1 MIINRYLVQEIA
13 QNFAATLLILTLIIV
28 GNTFVQLLSA
38 ATAGELPLDL
48 LSGLLWY
55 GSLKNMIRL
64 MPVALIIGMML
75 AFGRLTGD
83 SELMAMRAAG
93 MTPRHFYRAIFSL
106 VLPLTMLLAA
116 LVLIASPIIES
127 KAEDLRREIQQ
138 RPEAAGI
145 PEGEFVSS
153 GSSERNYTI
162 LAESLTQNNTVME
175 RFFARLQ
182 NQGKETII
190 WARSAILFVDTINKE
205 RFLEIRDGYRY
216 ENDPKEGLSVVHF
229 SEHGIRIP
237 LRSFASTST
246 IQSTPTL
253 ELLAIGGPAAQA
265 ELQWRISIILSAPLM
280 AFLAFPMSYTKPRQG
295 RYGKIIWII
304 LIYLLYANLLVT
316 VRGLLERE
324 AIPAAVGMW
333 WIHGLVLILGIG
345 LLKRFYGS
353 PR

>member
-1 MIINRYLVQEIA
+1 MIINRYLIQEVA

-55 GSLKNMIRL
+55 GSLKNVIRL

-83 SELMAMRAAG
+83 SELMALRAAG
-93 MTPRHFYRAIFSL
+93 MAPRHFYKAIYGL
-106 VLPLTMLLAA
+106 VLPLTLVLAV
-116 LVLIASPIIES
+116 LVLIASPLIES
-127 KAEDLRREIQQ
+127 QNEELRREIQQ

-145 PEGEFVSS
+145 PAGEFVTS

-162 LAESLTQNNTVME
+162 LAESLTQDNTVME
-175 RFFARLQ
+175 RFFVRLQ
-182 NQGKETII
+182 DRDTETII

-216 ENDPKEGLSVVHF
+216 ENDPNKGSSVIHF

-237 LRSFASTST
+237 LRSFASSSS
-246 IQSTPTL
+246 IQATPTL

-265 ELQWRISIILSAPLM
+265 EIQWRISIILSAPLM
-280 AFLAFPMSYTKPRQG
+280 AFLAFPMSYTRPRQG
-295 RYGKIIWII
+295 RYGKVVWMI
-304 LIYLLYANLLVT
+304 LIYLVYANVLVT
-316 VRGLLERE
+316 IRGLLERE
-324 AIPAAVGMW
+324 AIPAAIGMW
-333 WIHGLVLILGIG
+333 WVHGLILILGFW

>member
-48 LSGLLWY
+48 LSNLLWY
-55 GSLKNMIRL
+55 GSLKNVIRL

-93 MTPRHFYRAIFSL
+93 MAPRHFYRAIYSL
-106 VLPLTMLLAA
+106 VIPLTLLLAA
-116 LVLIASPIIES
+116 LVLVASPIIET
-127 KAEDLRREIQQ
+127 KNEDLRREIQQ

-145 PEGEFVSS
+145 PAGEFVTS
-153 GSSERNYTI
+153 GSNERNYTL

-175 RFFARLQ
+175 RFFVRLQ
-182 NQGKETII
+182 DQDKETII
-190 WARSAILFVDTINKE
+190 WARSAILFVDTVNKE

-216 ENDPKEGLSVVHF
+216 ENDPHRGLSVVRF

-237 LRSFASTST
+237 LRSFASANT
-246 IQSTPTL
+246 IQATPTL
-253 ELLAIGGPAAQA
+253 ELLALGGPAAQA
-265 ELQWRISIILSAPLM
+265 ELQWRLSIILSAPLM

-295 RYGKIIWII
+295 RYGKVMWMI
-304 LIYLLYANLLVT
+304 LIYLIYANVLVSI
-316 VRGLLERE
+316 RGLLERD
-324 AIPAAVGMW
+324 ALPAAIGMW
-333 WIHGLVLILGIG
+333 WVHGSVLVLGLW